1 MIIFTIYLMYIMYI
15 PCMYISCWCNRSI
28 LRPNELSK
36 KTFKYVG
43 FSSLLFARITIT
55 FEEAIHGYDC
65 SLKTATRIAVPL
77 AGINR
82 VSTP

>member
-1 MIIFTIYLMYIMYI
+1 MIIFTIYLMYIIYI
-15 PCMYISCWCNRSI
+15 PCWCNRSI